1 MTRILALATVLLS
14 GCATH
19 IHMRDGT
26 ITHGSARRVSDTE
39 VEVRD
44 GRERTRIALADVSHV
59 RTRGHRLLYGAAA
72 MSAVSIGA
80 TVATATAFGCAEEDS
95 DVCGLGIGLI
105 GIPVL
110 LTVSLTTLG
119 LFIRGLILRRR
130 DLRAFHRR
138 PATGLLW

>member
-1 MTRILALATVLLS
+1 MTRIVTLAAVVLS
-14 GCATH
+14 GCATQ

-26 ITHGSARRVSDTE
+26 ITHGTPRRVSDTE
-39 VEVRD
+39 VEVKD
-44 GRERTRIALADVSHV
+44 GRDYQLIALADVSHV

-80 TVATATAFGCAEEDS
+80 TVATATAFGCDEDDS

-110 LTVSLTTLG
+110 LTLGLTTLG
-119 LFIRGLILRRR
+119 LFVSV
-130 DLRAFHRR
+130 
-138 PATGLLW
+138 